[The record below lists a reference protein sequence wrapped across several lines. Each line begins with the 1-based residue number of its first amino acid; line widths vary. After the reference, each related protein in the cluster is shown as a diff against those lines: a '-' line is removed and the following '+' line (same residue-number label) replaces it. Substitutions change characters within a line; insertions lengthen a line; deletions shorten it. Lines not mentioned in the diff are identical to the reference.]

1 MRGPPTV
8 AEVASHGRPTPSRH
22 PPTLRTI
29 NYHQLNSISEQR
41 KLAGGHAARCRCG
54 PGLSRAQVLLVSSTR
69 PRQNP
74 ASESDHP
81 RGRWRSGG
89 LGRGRAAAGTG
100 NLRYRTVPVPYFRA
114 DTARGSLAPRGD
126 LSIANGCSLDPVE
139 ALAGDLRRA
148 WHGKG
153 GRQGWRTQS
162 ARLNRMFLAHVDA
175 EMVSGISGPRI
186 GCASWRA
193 STTAGSAVQKAPPS
207 RDTPASLGL
216 RGTAG
221 PSCGWTWFGGA
232 DDGLRQP
239 EP

>member
-1 MRGPPTV
+1 M
-8 AEVASHGRPTPSRH
+8 
-22 PPTLRTI
+22 
-29 NYHQLNSISEQR
+29 
-41 KLAGGHAARCRCG
+41 
-54 PGLSRAQVLLVSSTR
+54 LV
-69 PRQNP
+69 
-74 ASESDHP
+74 
-81 RGRWRSGG
+81 
-89 LGRGRAAAGTG
+89 RAAALRSCSFPQPDPAKTQPARAITREGDGAPAVLDEGELQRHGEPTVPYGT
-100 NLRYRTVPVPYFRA
+100 RTV
-114 DTARGSLAPRGD
+114 LPRRHCPRQPRSPRR
-126 LSIANGCSLDPVE
+126 LSITNGCSLDPVE
-139 ALAGDLRRA
+139 ALAGHLRRA

-175 EMVSGISGPRI
+175 EMVSGTSGPRI

-193 STTAGSAVQKAPPS
+193 STKAGSAVQKAPPS